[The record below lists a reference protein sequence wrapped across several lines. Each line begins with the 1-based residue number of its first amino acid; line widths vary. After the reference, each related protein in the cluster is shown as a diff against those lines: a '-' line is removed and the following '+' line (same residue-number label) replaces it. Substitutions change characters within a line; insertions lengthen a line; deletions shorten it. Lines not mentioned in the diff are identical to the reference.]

1 MITHTSCVLI
11 ATLRV
16 GGDSKTTSMSFR
28 DVFFDT
34 NATAPSQ
41 AVDFSYSQ
49 LQTTTQNITTGDNT
63 HWAVSHRGIQI
74 ECAPAWFVHTCDLKI
89 NRKSMVDGGRYV
101 LHSSPT
107 RSATADTPQNQ

>member
-1 MITHTSCVLI
+1 MITHTFRVPT
-11 ATLRV
+11 ATLRA
-16 GGDSKTTSMSFR
+16 GLDLKMASMSFR

-41 AVDFSYSQ
+41 AIGFSYSQ
-49 LQTTTQNITTGDNT
+49 PQTTTTGDNT

-89 NRKSMVDGGRYV
+89 NRKSMVDDGRCV
-101 LHSSPT
+101 IHSSPT

>member
-1 MITHTSCVLI
+1 MITHTSCVPT

-41 AVDFSYSQ
+41 AVDFSYCQ

-74 ECAPAWFVHTCDLKI
+74 ECAPTWSVSTCDLKI
-89 NRKSMVDGGRYV
+89 NRRSIVDDGSYV
-101 LHSSPT
+101 LYSSPT
-107 RSATADTPQNQ
+107 RSATADTTRNQ